1 VIATLLARLTPKAWL
16 HTPRPTARLRLTL
29 LYGALFLLSGAV
41 LLAVSYVL
49 AARATSITVPGNKPS
64 AAPRASSRPA
74 GAGRLTSG
82 GGSYVVRLPPAQGAR
97 LQAQAADQHDRAMHE
112 LLIGSLLT
120 LAGMTVLSLAL
131 GWLVAG
137 RVLRP
142 VRMISAAA
150 REISANSLHERVR
163 LDGPDDEFRE
173 LAATLDNLLERLQAS
188 FDSQRRFVANASHE
202 LRTPLT
208 LDHALLERALRKAE
222 PTHAF
227 WRDTCE
233 RLLASSRQQDRLIE
247 AMLTLARSEGPLDR
261 AEPLELG
268 DVIESVL
275 LSPELETT
283 NAGLNI
289 QTQINAAPV
298 NGDQRLLE
306 RLVRNV
312 VDNAC
317 RHNIAGGD
325 VEITTDLRHGRAVLV
340 VTNTGPVV
348 PDGDSERLL
357 QPFQRASADRTK
369 HGEGLGLGLSI
380 VQAIATI
387 HHANLTLTPRPHG
400 GLRIEVSFPAPTVH
414 DKLATVARSGTS
426 WSLSARSACFPGTS
440 NSGSDGTRTRD
451 LRRDRPY

>member
-1 VIATLLARLTPKAWL
+1 VIATLLVRLAPKTWL
-16 HTPRPTARLRLTL
+16 RTPRPTARLRLTL

-49 AARATSITVPGNKPS
+49 AARATSIVVPGYKPS
-64 AAPRASSRPA
+64 AAPRASSRPT
-74 GAGRLTSG
+74 GPGGLTSG
-82 GGSYVVRLPPAQGAR
+82 GRSYVVRLAPAQGAQM
-97 LQAQAADQHDRAMHE
+97 QAQAADQHDRAMHE
-112 LLIGSLLT
+112 LLVGSGLT

-150 REISANSLHERVR
+150 REISANSLHERLR

-208 LDHALLERALRKAE
+208 LDRALLERALRKAD
-222 PTHAF
+222 PTPAF

-233 RLLASSRQQDRLIE
+233 RLLASSQQQDRLIE
-247 AMLTLARSEGPLDR
+247 ALLTLARSEGPLDR
-261 AEPLELG
+261 DEPFELG
-268 DVIESVL
+268 DVIENVM

-283 NAGLNI
+283 NAGLRI
-289 QTQINAAPV
+289 QTQINPARV
-298 NGDQRLLE
+298 TGDPRLLE

-312 VDNAC
+312 IDNAI
-317 RHNIAGGD
+317 RHNIPGGHVD
-325 VEITTDLRHGRAVLV
+325 IATELRRGHAVLV
-340 VTNTGPVV
+340 VTNSGPVLPV
-348 PDGDSERLL
+348 GDIERLL
-357 QPFQRASADRTK
+357 QPFQRAGADRTS
-369 HGEGLGLGLSI
+369 HGDGLGLGLSI

-387 HHANLTLTPRPHG
+387 HHAKLSLTPRTDG
-400 GLRIEVSFPAPTVH
+400 GLRIEVSFPAPTRQNEQLPQKVNGPSRIP
-414 DKLATVARSGTS
+414 AR
-426 WSLSARSACFPGTS
+426 AAP
-440 NSGSDGTRTRD
+440 
-451 LRRDRPY
+451 